1 MKQPSMTDFSA
12 PASPNRKRQY
22 PLLLP
27 QPNPTPPYRID
38 APLVMDFV
46 LKQLQEDDRE
56 DAARLKALHL
66 AWQAQS
72 DDLEKL

>member
-1 MKQPSMTDFSA
+1 MQ
-12 PASPNRKRQY
+12 
-22 PLLLP
+22 PLLWYASGSVGL
-27 QPNPTPPYRID
+27 
-38 APLVMDFV
+38 LGM
-46 LKQLQEDDRE
+46 QEDDRE

>member
-1 MKQPSMTDFSA
+1 MYF
-12 PASPNRKRQY
+12 NE
-22 PLLLP
+22 
-27 QPNPTPPYRID
+27 
-38 APLVMDFV
+38 F
-46 LKQLQEDDRE
+46 QEDDRE

>member
-1 MKQPSMTDFSA
+1 MLWLCSKSIATTMFRDATAAEADLFSCRW
-12 PASPNRKRQY
+12 SCVTNRFK
-22 PLLLP
+22 
-27 QPNPTPPYRID
+27 
-38 APLVMDFV
+38 
-46 LKQLQEDDRE
+46 EDDRE